1 VARRLL
7 GAVVRVF
14 AEDRNRRSARFY
26 RFVNEV
32 PTVVM
37 AVIVVFA
44 LVEPL

>member
-1 VARRLL
+1 MARRLL

-32 PTVVM
+32 PTVAM
-37 AVIVVFA
+37 AVIVVSA
-44 LVEPL
+44 VVKPL